1 MGQLVVISLV
11 TLGHGGSVSPPV
23 LLEKTIGLGG
33 RGAGNQGGLCAASSL
48 VSP

>member
-1 MGQLVVISLV
+1 MGQLAVISLV
-11 TLGHGGSVSPPV
+11 TLGHRGSVSPLV
-23 LLEKTIGLGG
+23 LLEKTGLGG